1 MCQPIVEKLLNIE
14 YFLIKTSLKSKPRV
28 MEEFGHAFDIVEKPF
43 MSRKY

>member
-1 MCQPIVEKLLNIE
+1 
-14 YFLIKTSLKSKPRV
+14 LKSKPRV